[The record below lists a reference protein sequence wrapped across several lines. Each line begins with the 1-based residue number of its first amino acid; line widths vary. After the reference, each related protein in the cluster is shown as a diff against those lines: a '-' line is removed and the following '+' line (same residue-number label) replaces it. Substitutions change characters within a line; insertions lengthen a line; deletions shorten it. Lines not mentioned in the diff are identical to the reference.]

1 MERSSLESDYLS
13 VSLLK
18 ADFHKINQIV
28 HAADKIF
35 EITFSSKSYFLTK
48 EQIILF
54 SKAAFLE
61 ITKTNQ
67 SFDVLGS
74 SDLSEEFLISCF
86 NEIFLLFSRSEE

>member
-1 MERSSLESDYLS
+1 MERSSLESDYQS

-18 ADFHKINQIV
+18 SDFHIINQIV
-28 HAADKIF
+28 HAAGKIF
-35 EITFSSKSYFLTK
+35 EIVIYSKSYLFTK

-67 SFDVLGS
+67 SFNVLGS
-74 SDLSEEFLISCF
+74 SDLSEEFLISS
-86 NEIFLLFSRSEE
+86 LAKSFSYFQHQKK